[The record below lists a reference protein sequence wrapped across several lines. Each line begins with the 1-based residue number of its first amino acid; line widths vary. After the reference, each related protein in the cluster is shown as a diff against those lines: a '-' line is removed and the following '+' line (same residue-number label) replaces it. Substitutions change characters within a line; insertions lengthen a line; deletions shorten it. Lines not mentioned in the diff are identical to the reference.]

1 MPAYQSFLRSNE
13 ERFLDEL
20 LDFLRIP
27 SISALPERAGD
38 VARAGDWVAQRLTAA
53 GVENVELLPTGGH
66 PVVYGDWMHA
76 PGKPTILI
84 YGHFDVQPVDPV
96 ELWTNAP
103 FEPTIKG
110 DRVYARGAS
119 DDKGNMLAPI
129 LAVEAL
135 LQSEG
140 AAPVNLK
147 FCFEGQE
154 EIGSPLIPEFMP
166 QHRERFACDLAVS
179 ADGGQFS
186 ETEPILLMSLRGIC
200 GLQINVHGAATDLH
214 SGLHGGRI
222 QNPIHALT
230 QILGSLRRADGT
242 VTVEGFYDS
251 VVELSQ
257 GERDAIARVPFDGVE
272 YLHELGLEEE
282 FGEPG
287 YTNRERGWIRPTLE
301 MNGIWGG
308 FQEEGI
314 KTVLPNSAHAKIT
327 CRLVADQDPGEI
339 VELLRAHVKRSAPP
353 GVRVE
358 VAPLSIQGQPYSIS
372 ADHWGNRAAAAIL
385 KELYGRDPYQ
395 TRSGGSIPITGV
407 FREQLGADTISFG
420 FGLEDENIHAPDE
433 FFRLASFR
441 KSQVAYCRLLEKLGE
456 SAPPKQG

>member
-1 MPAYQSFLRSNE
+1 MTAYQSYLDAHDG
-13 ERFLDEL
+13 RFLAEL

-53 GVENVELLPTGGH
+53 GVENVEVLATGGH
-66 PVVYGDWMHA
+66 PVVYGDWLHA
-76 PGKPTILI
+76 PGKPTIMI

-96 ELWTNAP
+96 DLWTHPP
-103 FEPTIKG
+103 FEPTVVG

-135 LQSEG
+135 LRAEG

-154 EIGSPLIPEFMP
+154 EIGSPQIPEFMP
-166 QHRERFACDLAVS
+166 RHQARFACDLAVS
-179 ADGGQFS
+179 ADGGQYS

-200 GLQINVHGAATDLH
+200 GIQIDVRGASTDLH
-214 SGLHGGRI
+214 SGLHGGRV

-230 QILGSLRRADGT
+230 QILAALRRADGT
-242 VTVEGFYDS
+242 VAVEGFYDD
-251 VVELSQ
+251 VVELPAV
-257 GERDAIARVPFDGVE
+257 ERAAIARVPFDGGE
-272 YLHELGLEEE
+272 YLEQLGLEEE

-287 YTNRERGWIRPTLE
+287 YTNRERGWVRPTLE

-308 FQEEGI
+308 FQEDGI
-314 KTVLPNSAHAKIT
+314 KTVLPNAAHAKVT
-327 CRLVADQDPGEI
+327 CRLVANQDPARI
-339 VELLRAHVKRSAPP
+339 ITLLQEHIAQHAPP
-353 GVRVE
+353 GVKVE
-358 VAPLSIQGQPYSIS
+358 VNPLSIRGKPYSIS
-372 ADHWGNRAAAAIL
+372 ADHWGNRAAGAVLNA
-385 KELYGRDPYQ
+385 LYGREPYQ

-407 FREQLGADTISFG
+407 FQEQLGADTISFS
-420 FGLEDENIHAPDE
+420 FGIEDENFHAPDE

-441 KSQVAYCRLLEKLGE
+441 RGQRAYCLLLEEFANRGL
-456 SAPPKQG
+456 

>member
-1 MPAYQSFLRSNE
+1 MNAYRTYLDGNQDRY
-13 ERFLDEL
+13 LDEL

-38 VARAGDWVAQRLTAA
+38 VARAGQWVAQRLSSA
-53 GVENVELLPTGGH
+53 GAENVEVLPTGGH
-66 PVVYGDWMHA
+66 PVVYGDWLHA
-76 PGKPTILI
+76 EGKPTILV

-96 ELWTNAP
+96 ELWTHPP
-103 FEPTIKG
+103 FEPTVVDG
-110 DRVYARGAS
+110 RVYARGAS

-135 LQSEG
+135 LRRGG

-154 EIGSPLIPEFMP
+154 EIGSPQIPEFMP
-166 QHRERFACDLAVS
+166 AHVERFASDLAVS

-186 ETEPILLMSLRGIC
+186 ETEPLLLMSLRGIC
-200 GLQINVHGAATDLH
+200 GVQIDVYGASTDLH

-242 VTVEGFYDS
+242 VAVEGFYDD
-251 VVELSQ
+251 VAALTEVE
-257 GERDAIARVPFDGVE
+257 RAAIARVPFDRDE
-272 YLHELGLEEE
+272 YLCEVGLDEE

-287 YTNRERGWIRPTLE
+287 YTNRERGWVRPTLE

-308 FQEEGI
+308 FQEDGI
-314 KTVLPNSAHAKIT
+314 KTVLPNAAHAKIT
-327 CRLVADQDPGEI
+327 CRLVADQDPERIIG
-339 VELLRAHVKRSAPP
+339 LLEEHVAQHAPP

-358 VAPLSIQGQPYSIS
+358 VNPLSIRGRPYSIA
-372 ADHWGNRAAAAIL
+372 ADHWGNRAAAAVL
-385 KELYGRDPYQ
+385 TEFYGREPYQ

-407 FREQLGADTISFG
+407 FLEQLGIDTIGFG
-420 FGLEDENIHAPDE
+420 FGIEDENYHAPDE

-441 KSQVAYCRLLEKLGE
+441 KSQRAYVRLLEELG
-456 SAPPKQG
+456 K

>member
-1 MPAYQSFLRSNE
+1 MAAYQTYLDTHKQ
-13 ERFLDEL
+13 RFLEEL
-20 LDFLRIP
+20 LEFLRIP
-27 SISALPERAGD
+27 SISALPERAED

-53 GVENVELLPTGGH
+53 GVENVEVLPTGGH
-66 PVVYGDWMHA
+66 PVVYGDWLHA
-76 PGKPTILI
+76 PGKPTVMI

-96 ELWTNAP
+96 ELWTHPP
-103 FEPTIKG
+103 FEPKIIG

-135 LQSEG
+135 LQGDG

-154 EIGSPLIPEFMP
+154 EIGSPQIPDFMP
-166 QHRERFACDLAVS
+166 PHRKRFACDLAVS
-179 ADGGQFS
+179 ADGGQYS

-200 GLQINVHGAATDLH
+200 GIQIDVLGASSDLH

-242 VTVEGFYDS
+242 VAVEGFYDD
-251 VVELSQ
+251 VVEFTAE
-257 GERDAIARVPFDGVE
+257 ERAAIARVPFEGDE
-272 YLHELGLEEE
+272 YLEQLGLEEE

-308 FQEEGI
+308 FQQEGI

-327 CRLVADQDPGEI
+327 CRLVADQDPVPI
-339 VELLRAHVKRSAPP
+339 IALLQEHISQHAPS
-353 GVRVE
+353 GVTVD
-358 VAPLSIQGQPYSIS
+358 VSPLSILGRPYSIS
-372 ADHWGNRAAAAIL
+372 ADHWGNRAAAAVL
-385 KELYGRDPYQ
+385 QEMYGRAPYQ

-407 FREQLGADTISFG
+407 FQEQLGADTISFA
-420 FGLEDENIHAPDE
+420 FGIEDENFHAPDE

-441 KSQVAYCRLLEKLGE
+441 KGQVAYCQLLEKLGE
-456 SAPPKQG
+456 ATPPK

>member
-1 MPAYQSFLRSNE
+1 MAAYQTYLDSHE
-13 ERFLDEL
+13 QRFLAEL
-20 LDFLRIP
+20 LEFLRIP
-27 SISALPERAGD
+27 SISALPERAED

-53 GVENVELLPTGGH
+53 GVENVEVLPTGGH
-66 PVVYGDWMHA
+66 PVVYGDWLHA
-76 PGKPTILI
+76 PGRPTVMI

-96 ELWTNAP
+96 ELWTHPP
-103 FEPTIKG
+103 FEPTIIG

-135 LQSEG
+135 LQGDG

-154 EIGSPLIPEFMP
+154 EIGSPHIPDFMP
-166 QHRERFACDLAVS
+166 PHRERFACDLAVS

-186 ETEPILLMSLRGIC
+186 ETEPILLMSLRGVC
-200 GLQINVHGAATDLH
+200 GLQIDVHGASSDLH

-230 QILGSLRRADGT
+230 QLLGSLRRADGT
-242 VTVEGFYDS
+242 VAVEGFYDD
-251 VVELSQ
+251 VVEFSAE
-257 GERDAIARVPFDGVE
+257 ERTAIARVPFDGDE
-272 YLHELGLEEE
+272 YLEQLSLQEE

-308 FQEEGI
+308 FQAEGI

-327 CRLVADQDPGEI
+327 CRLVADQDPARI
-339 VELLRAHVKRSAPP
+339 IALLQEHISQHAPP
-353 GVRVE
+353 GVTVD
-358 VAPLSIQGQPYSIS
+358 VTPFSILGKPYSVS
-372 ADHWGNRAAAAIL
+372 ADHWGNRAAAAVL
-385 KELYGRDPYQ
+385 QEMYGREPYQ
-395 TRSGGSIPITGV
+395 TRSGGSIPITDV
-407 FREQLGADTISFG
+407 FRQQLGADTISFG
-420 FGLEDENIHAPDE
+420 FGIEDENFHAPDE

-441 KSQVAYCRLLEKLGE
+441 KGQVAYCRLLEKLGE
-456 SAPPKQG
+456 ATLPK

>member
-1 MPAYQSFLRSNE
+1 MAEYQDYLESNQ
-13 ERFLDEL
+13 ERFVEEL
-20 LDFLRIP
+20 IEFLRIP
-27 SISALPERAGD
+27 SISALPERAED
-38 VARAGDWVAQRLTAA
+38 VARAGHWVARRLTAA
-53 GVENVELLPTGGH
+53 GVENVEVLPTDGH
-66 PVVYGDWMHA
+66 PVVYGDWLHA
-76 PGKPTILI
+76 PGKPTVLI

-96 ELWTNAP
+96 ELWTNPP
-103 FEPTIKG
+103 FEPTIRE

-140 AAPVNLK
+140 ALPVNLK

-154 EIGSPLIPEFMP
+154 EIGSPHIPDFMP
-166 QHRERFACDLAVS
+166 PHRERFASDLAVS

-186 ETEPILLMSLRGIC
+186 ETEPILLMSLRGVC
-200 GLQINVHGAATDLH
+200 GLQIDVHGASSDLH

-230 QILGSLRRADGT
+230 QILGSLRRANGS
-242 VTVEGFYDS
+242 VAVEGFYDD
-251 VVELSQ
+251 VVELTAE
-257 GERDAIARVPFDGVE
+257 ERAAVARVPFDGDN
-272 YLHELGLEEE
+272 YLEGLGLTEE

-287 YTNRERGWIRPTLE
+287 YTNRERGWVRPTLE

-327 CRLVADQDPGEI
+327 CRLVANQDPARI
-339 VELLRAHVKRSAPP
+339 IELLTEHITQNAPQ
-353 GVRVE
+353 GVTVS
-358 VAPLSIQGQPYSIS
+358 VTPLSILGRPYSIS
-372 ADHWGNRAAAAIL
+372 ADHWGNRVASAVL
-385 KELYGRDPYQ
+385 KEMYGREPYQ

-407 FREQLGADTISFG
+407 FQEQLGVDTISFG
-420 FGLEDENIHAPDE
+420 FGIEDENYHAPDE

-441 KSQVAYCRLLEKLGE
+441 KGQAAYCKLLHKLGE
-456 SAPPKQG
+456 SSPQG

>member
-1 MPAYQSFLRSNE
+1 MTDYQSYLAAHQ
-13 ERFLDEL
+13 ERYLKEL

-27 SISALPERAGD
+27 SISALPEHAQD
-38 VARAGDWVAQRLTAA
+38 VARAGHWVAQRLTAA
-53 GVENVELLPTGGH
+53 GVENVEVLPTGGH
-66 PVVYGDWMHA
+66 PVVYGDWLHA

-96 ELWTNAP
+96 ELWTHPP
-103 FEPTIKG
+103 FEPTVVG
-110 DRVYARGAS
+110 DRVFARGAS

-135 LQSEG
+135 LLGEG

-154 EIGSPLIPEFMP
+154 EIGSPQIPDFMP
-166 QHRERFACDLAVS
+166 PHKERFACDLAVS
-179 ADGGQFS
+179 ADGGQYS
-186 ETEPILLMSLRGIC
+186 ETEPILLMSLRGIS
-200 GLQINVHGAATDLH
+200 GIQIDVRGATTDLH
-214 SGLHGGRI
+214 SGLHGGRV

-230 QILGSLRRADGT
+230 QILSSLRRADGS
-242 VTVEGFYDS
+242 VAVEGFYDDVVALTS
-251 VVELSQ
+251 V
-257 GERDAIARVPFDGVE
+257 ERAAIAQVPFEPDE
-272 YLHELGLEEE
+272 YLRQLGLDEE

-314 KTVLPNSAHAKIT
+314 KTVLPNAAHAKIT
-327 CRLVADQDPGEI
+327 CRLVANQDPERI
-339 VELLRAHVKRSAPP
+339 FALLQEHIAQHSPVGVTVDVK
-353 GVRVE
+353 
-358 VAPLSIQGQPYSIS
+358 PLSIRGKPYSIS
-372 ADHWGNRAAAAIL
+372 ADHWGNRAAAAVL
-385 KELYGRDPYQ
+385 TEFYGRQPYL

-407 FREQLGADTISFG
+407 FEEQLGADTISFG
-420 FGLEDENIHAPDE
+420 FGIEDENFHAPDE

-441 KSQVAYCRLLEKLGE
+441 KSQRAYCRLLEEFGK
-456 SAPPKQG
+456 

>member
-1 MPAYQSFLRSNE
+1 MAEYQDYLESNQD
-13 ERFLDEL
+13 RFLEEL
-20 LDFLRIP
+20 LEFLRIP
-27 SISALPERAGD
+27 SISALPERAED
-38 VARAGDWVAQRLTAA
+38 VERAGHWVAQRLTAA
-53 GVENVELLPTGGH
+53 GVENVEVLPTEGH
-66 PVVYGDWMHA
+66 PVVYGDWLHA
-76 PGKPTILI
+76 PGKPTVLI

-96 ELWTNAP
+96 ELWTNPP
-103 FEPTIKG
+103 FEPAIRE

-140 AAPVNLK
+140 GIPVNLK

-154 EIGSPLIPEFMP
+154 EIGSPHIPAFMP
-166 QHRERFACDLAVS
+166 PHRERFASDLAVS

-186 ETEPILLMSLRGIC
+186 ETEPLLLMSLRGVC
-200 GLQINVHGAATDLH
+200 GLQIDVHGASSDLH

-230 QILGSLRRADGT
+230 QLLGTLRRADGSIA
-242 VTVEGFYDS
+242 VEGFYDD
-251 VVELSQ
+251 VVELTAE
-257 GERDAIARVPFDGVE
+257 ERAAVARVPFDGDS
-272 YLHELGLEEE
+272 YLEGLGLTEE

-287 YTNRERGWIRPTLE
+287 YTNRERGWVRPTLE

-314 KTVLPNSAHAKIT
+314 KTVLPNSAHAKVT
-327 CRLVADQDPGEI
+327 CRLVADQDPARVI
-339 VELLRAHVKRSAPP
+339 ELLTEHITQNAPQGVKVS
-353 GVRVE
+353 VT
-358 VAPLSIQGQPYSIS
+358 PLSILGRPYSIS
-372 ADHWGNRAAAAIL
+372 AEHWGNRAAAAVL
-385 KELYGRDPYQ
+385 KEMYGRDPYQ

-407 FREQLGADTISFG
+407 FQEQLGVDTISFG
-420 FGLEDENIHAPDE
+420 FGIEDENFHAPDE

-441 KSQVAYCRLLEKLGE
+441 KGQAAYCKLLYKLGE
-456 SAPPKQG
+456 SSPRN

>member
-1 MPAYQSFLRSNE
+1 MAEYQDYLVSNQ
-13 ERFLDEL
+13 ERFEDEL
-20 LDFLRIP
+20 IEFLRIP
-27 SISALPERAGD
+27 SISALPERAED
-38 VARAGDWVAQRLTAA
+38 VARAGHWVARRLTAA
-53 GVENVELLPTGGH
+53 GVENVEVLPTEGH
-66 PVVYGDWMHA
+66 PVVYGDWLHA
-76 PGKPTILI
+76 PGKPTVLI

-96 ELWTNAP
+96 ELWTNPP
-103 FEPTIKG
+103 FEPTIRE

-135 LQSEG
+135 LQCEG
-140 AAPVNLK
+140 ALPVNLK

-154 EIGSPLIPEFMP
+154 EIGSPHIPDFMP
-166 QHRERFACDLAVS
+166 PHRERFASDLAVS

-186 ETEPILLMSLRGIC
+186 ETEPILLMSLRGVC
-200 GLQINVHGAATDLH
+200 GLQIDVNGASSDLH

-230 QILGSLRRADGT
+230 QILGSLRRADGS
-242 VTVEGFYDS
+242 VAVEGFYDD
-251 VVELSQ
+251 VVELTAE
-257 GERDAIARVPFDGVE
+257 ERAAVARVPFDGDN
-272 YLHELGLEEE
+272 YLEGLGLTEE

-287 YTNRERGWIRPTLE
+287 YTNRERGWVRPTLE

-327 CRLVADQDPGEI
+327 CRLVANQDPARVI
-339 VELLRAHVKRSAPP
+339 ELLTEHITQNAPQ
-353 GVRVE
+353 GVTVS
-358 VAPLSIQGQPYSIS
+358 VTPLSILGRPYSIS
-372 ADHWGNRAAAAIL
+372 ADHWGNRVASAVL
-385 KELYGRDPYQ
+385 KEMYGREPYQ

-407 FREQLGADTISFG
+407 FQEQLGVDTISFG
-420 FGLEDENIHAPDE
+420 FGIEDENYHAPDE

-441 KSQVAYCRLLEKLGE
+441 KGQAAYCKLLHKLGE
-456 SAPPKQG
+456 SSPQG

>member
-1 MPAYQSFLRSNE
+1 MAEYQGYLESNQ
-13 ERFLDEL
+13 ERFVEEL
-20 LDFLRIP
+20 IEFLRIP
-27 SISALPERAGD
+27 SISALPERAED
-38 VARAGDWVAQRLTAA
+38 VARAGHWVARRLTAA
-53 GVENVELLPTGGH
+53 GVENVEVLPTEGH
-66 PVVYGDWMHA
+66 PVVYGDWLHA
-76 PGKPTILI
+76 PGKPTVLI

-96 ELWTNAP
+96 ELWTNPP
-103 FEPTIKG
+103 FEPTIRE

-140 AAPVNLK
+140 ALPVNLK

-154 EIGSPLIPEFMP
+154 EIGSPHIPDFMP
-166 QHRERFACDLAVS
+166 PHRERFASDLAVS

-186 ETEPILLMSLRGIC
+186 ETEPILLMSLRGVC
-200 GLQINVHGAATDLH
+200 GLQIDVHGASSDLH

-230 QILGSLRRADGT
+230 QILGSLRRADGS
-242 VTVEGFYDS
+242 VAVEGFYDD
-251 VVELSQ
+251 VVELTAE
-257 GERDAIARVPFDGVE
+257 ERAAVARVPFDGDN
-272 YLHELGLEEE
+272 YLEGLGLTEE

-287 YTNRERGWIRPTLE
+287 YTNRERGWVRPTLE

-327 CRLVADQDPGEI
+327 CRLVANQDPARI
-339 VELLRAHVKRSAPP
+339 IELLTEHITQNAPQ
-353 GVRVE
+353 GVTVS
-358 VAPLSIQGQPYSIS
+358 VTPLSILGRPYSIS
-372 ADHWGNRAAAAIL
+372 ADHWGNRVASAVL
-385 KELYGRDPYQ
+385 KEMYGREPYQ

-407 FREQLGADTISFG
+407 FQEQLGVDTISFG
-420 FGLEDENIHAPDE
+420 FGIEDENYHAPDE

-441 KSQVAYCRLLEKLGE
+441 KGQAAYCKLLHKLGE
-456 SAPPKQG
+456 SSPQG

>member
-1 MPAYQSFLRSNE
+1 MNAYRTYLDGNQDRY
-13 ERFLDEL
+13 LDEL

-38 VARAGDWVAQRLTAA
+38 VARAGQWVAQRLSSA
-53 GVENVELLPTGGH
+53 GAENVEVLPTGGH
-66 PVVYGDWMHA
+66 PVVYGDWLHA
-76 PGKPTILI
+76 EGKPTILV

-96 ELWTNAP
+96 ELWTHPP
-103 FEPTIKG
+103 FEPTVVDG
-110 DRVYARGAS
+110 RVYARGAS

-135 LQSEG
+135 LRSGG

-154 EIGSPLIPEFMP
+154 EIGSPQIPEFMP
-166 QHRERFACDLAVS
+166 AHVERFASDLAVS

-186 ETEPILLMSLRGIC
+186 ETEPLLLMSLRGIC
-200 GLQINVHGAATDLH
+200 GVQIDVHGASTDLH

-242 VTVEGFYDS
+242 VAVEGFYDD
-251 VVELSQ
+251 VAALTEVE
-257 GERDAIARVPFDGVE
+257 RAAIARVPFDRDE
-272 YLHELGLEEE
+272 YLCEVGLDEE

-287 YTNRERGWIRPTLE
+287 YTNRERGWVRPTLE

-308 FQEEGI
+308 FQEDGI
-314 KTVLPNSAHAKIT
+314 KTVLPNAAHAKIT
-327 CRLVADQDPGEI
+327 CRLVADQDPERIIG
-339 VELLRAHVKRSAPP
+339 LLEEHVAQHAPP

-358 VAPLSIQGQPYSIS
+358 VNPLSIRGRPYSIA
-372 ADHWGNRAAAAIL
+372 ADHWGNRAAAAVL
-385 KELYGRDPYQ
+385 TEFYGREPYQ

-407 FREQLGADTISFG
+407 FLEQLGIDTIGFG
-420 FGLEDENIHAPDE
+420 FGIEDENYHAPDE

-441 KSQVAYCRLLEKLGE
+441 KSQRTYVRLLEELG
-456 SAPPKQG
+456 K